1 MRGLNKV
8 MLLGRLG
15 RDPELRTSTNGTV
28 VFCSFSLAT
37 NRNKKAGDQWVEET
51 DWHRVKVFGTQAEL
65 CHRYLS
71 KGQLVHVE
79 GSISYDTWERD
90 GVKRTSTVILGDRV
104 TFVGGRP
111 AAQEPVAAQEVAQA
125 K

>member
-15 RDPELRTSTNGTV
+15 QDPELRTSTNGTV
-28 VFCSFSLAT
+28 VWCSFSLAT
-37 NRNKKAGDQWVEET
+37 NRNQKIGDEWTEAT

-65 CHRYLS
+65 CHRYLA
-71 KGQLVHVE
+71 KGRLVHVE
-79 GSISYDTWERD
+79 GAVTYDHWERD
-90 GVKRTSTVILGDRV
+90 GQKRTSTVIRADRV
-104 TFVGGRP
+104 TFVGTRP
-111 AAQEPVAAQEVAQA
+111 ATEPVAAQEVAQA